1 MQSSDNVIQEAVR
14 LLEDRLRTWR
24 VADMAISAPDD
35 AKQMFCLRL
44 AGEDREHFEVAFLD
58 TQNRLI
64 EVERLFSGTVDACA
78 VHVREIA
85 RKALLHNARSV
96 ILAHNHPSGSPE
108 PSGADCALTRHIR
121 EALQLFEM
129 RVLDHVIVTGPT
141 TATSMADR
149 GLL

>member
-78 VHVREIA
+78 VQCGRLPA
-85 RKALLHNARSV
+85 RR
-96 ILAHNHPSGSPE
+96 
-108 PSGADCALTRHIR
+108 CC
-121 EALQLFEM
+121 
-129 RVLDHVIVTGPT
+129 T
-141 TATSMADR
+141 TQDQ
-149 GLL
+149 